1 MLKQLYFFL
10 VCLLWTTVNASRF
23 DVEHALVLYDPELLP
38 LNDTSSLT
46 PEVAQFIEYLS
57 DKFDVKIS
65 DYNSEDINLFF
76 DDYPR
81 YEHLVLFPSSKK
93 TITSK
98 EALSLHNLL
107 RFINENSNIFVV
119 GGSQSVLPDGLRGFL
134 NELGVFP
141 SPKNY
146 KYIDHFNSKNGVV
159 QLNRDNVV
167 DRKSVV

>member
-65 DYNSEDINLFF
+65 DYNRRYQFVLMTTLVTSILYCFHH
-76 DDYPR
+76 PR
-81 YEHLVLFPSSKK
+81 KLLHLKR
-93 TITSK
+93 
-98 EALSLHNLL
+98 H
-107 RFINENSNIFVV
+107 
-119 GGSQSVLPDGLRGFL
+119 
-134 NELGVFP
+134 
-141 SPKNY
+141 
-146 KYIDHFNSKNGVV
+146 
-159 QLNRDNVV
+159 
-167 DRKSVV
+167 